1 MQFILSNKI
10 KMFMCLGCMVIYALV
25 FRGFIKYPLM
35 ILISDLP
42 PLLRTFSILFVGSPI
57 WVLGA
62 CAGSYY
68 LKLQRA
74 NP

>member
-35 ILISDLP
+35 ILMAMSQTPIEPVL
-42 PLLRTFSILFVGSPI
+42 FSESHWSNKWQGRCFE
-57 WVLGA
+57 
-62 CAGSYY
+62 
-68 LKLQRA
+68 
-74 NP
+74 